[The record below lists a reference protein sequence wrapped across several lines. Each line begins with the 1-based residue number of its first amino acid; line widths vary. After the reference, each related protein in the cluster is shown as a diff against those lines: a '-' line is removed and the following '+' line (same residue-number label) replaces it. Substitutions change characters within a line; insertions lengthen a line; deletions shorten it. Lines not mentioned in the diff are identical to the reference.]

1 VVVVLVFC
9 ARRALVLVVRE
20 DCAVVTVDAVV
31 VSVGVPGGNNELMS
45 SVGDSVEGVCR
56 RVLRRTAT
64 VLRDCGLPEEFGIGE
79 AGLLL
84 LLLSL
89 LFLMLLLLLLLLLTE
104 PDCDGRVRPRD
115 VRDEVLD
122 LAEDHISVSVRGDLE
137 RLFWDGG
144 GMMGGGSLSS
154 MSMASAVGS
163 GGSR

>member
-1 VVVVLVFC
+1 MVVLVFC

-89 LFLMLLLLLLLLLTE
+89 LFLMLLLLLLLLLYF
-104 PDCDGRVRPRD
+104 
-115 VRDEVLD
+115 VLG
-122 LAEDHISVSVRGDLE
+122 APQHGTIRRHHVSFFQANDIGAHE
-137 RLFWDGG
+137 
-144 GMMGGGSLSS
+144 
-154 MSMASAVGS
+154 
-163 GGSR
+163 